1 MKMGISST
9 FEGNEQYTTVMQ
21 KDIFRLAAVLYADSD
36 DSFSTVDIQTH
47 IVKCII
53 VKKNNEYL
61 TSIEIISNISTS
73 YKYNISEEEFEQ
85 VIIRAPQK
93 TFETAILDGQKTY
106 RLTEFA
112 YKQTVESLEN
122 NIDSYIDLFI
132 QQTENID
139 AEKCKYAIHKYLY
152 ELTTS
157 NINSYKVLLGGAD
170 GSAFTDS
177 ELSVDVKELSDE
189 ERILVH
195 NFLEWDNTSKNITL
209 SNLVFCCLEYCLLVN
224 GDRINPLVQKSIR
237 KRIIYLDT
245 NIIFRVLGING
256 PSRRIVVSAF
266 LKKCKQAKLELCV
279 LRQTEKEFFDTV
291 TYYISQIQSYPRGQV
306 FVGAYEQLS
315 DYNMFSF
322 YEEWRTGHET
332 LSLKYFSIYVRSLY
346 DKFIFDY
353 GVHANQN
360 IPDTIYR
367 SDEFKD
373 SCSQYARSIQ
383 AKKQQI
389 KDYYISE
396 DIYYSARDKHDATAI
411 SYIEM
416 QRKTMDDDT
425 DIFLASSDKALRYW
439 DMTRH
444 PHRCPVVVY
453 PSQLFLILIRMCGRS
468 DNDFDSFISFINIR
482 PHSHQITAEKANIII
497 SGISSIT
504 EDIETQKVL
513 VASVY
518 GDDFQNI
525 VQHSNTDLELY
536 QKTQTYSQNYL
547 DRQLRE
553 KDAQLSDSQSA
564 SIKKDERI
572 DQLQDDVSAREE
584 LLKKRQREI
593 SEKAKEIEEKKE
605 KTCAFAE
612 TQVKYKYRL
621 KYYYVPTILSILT
634 LIFIAFI
641 GLQFFF
647 ADKTWNLAVLFFSW
661 AKDTPF
667 GQAVGDFVYAI
678 DLAFACFI
686 GFLIRKFMV
695 NPLNNEKKD
704 QDKADMV
711 QAYIKKHKLD

>member
-1 MKMGISST
+1 MGIST
-9 FEGNEQYTTVMQ
+9 ALDRKAQEAAVMQ
-21 KDIFRLAAVLYADSD
+21 KDIFRLAAVLYADSN
-36 DSFSTVDIQTH
+36 DSFSTLDVQSH

-53 VKKNNEYL
+53 VEKNNEPS
-61 TSIEIISNISTS
+61 TSTEIISDISTS

-85 VIIRAPQK
+85 VTIRAQQR
-93 TFETAILDGQKTY
+93 TFETAISDGQKTY
-106 RLTEFA
+106 RLTESA
-112 YKQTVESLEN
+112 YKQTVESLKN
-122 NIDSYIDLFI
+122 NIDSYIELFI

-170 GSAFTDS
+170 GSTFTDS
-177 ELSVDVKELSDE
+177 ELSVDVKELNDD
-189 ERILVH
+189 ERIMVH
-195 NFLEWDNTSKNITL
+195 NFIEWDNSGKNITL

-224 GDRINPLVQKSIR
+224 GDHINPLVQKSLR

-245 NIIFRVLGING
+245 NIIFRMLGING
-256 PSRRIVVSAF
+256 PSRQKIVCAF
-266 LKKCKQAKLELCV
+266 LNKCKQARLELCV

-291 TYYISQIQSYPRGQV
+291 TYYISQIQSYPRGQI

-322 YEEWRTGHET
+322 YEGWRTGHET
-332 LSLKYFSIYVRSLY
+332 LSLKYFSMYIRSLY
-346 DKFIFDY
+346 DKFSSEY
-353 GVHANQN
+353 GIQINQN

-389 KDYYISE
+389 KDYYVPE
-396 DIYYSARDKHDATAI
+396 DIYYSARDKHDATAV
-411 SYIEM
+411 SYIEI
-416 QRKTMDDDT
+416 QRKAMDDET
-425 DIFLASSDKALRYW
+425 DIFLVSSDKALRYW
-439 DMTRH
+439 DMTRL

-468 DNDFDSFISFINIR
+468 DNDFDSFVSFINIR
-482 PHSHQITAEKANIII
+482 PHSQQITAEKANIII

-513 VASVY
+513 VSSVY
-518 GDDFQNI
+518 GHDFQNI
-525 VQHSNTDLELY
+525 IRHSNTDLELY
-536 QKTQTYSQNYL
+536 QQTLTYSQCYL
-547 DRQLRE
+547 DSQLKD
-553 KDAQLSDSQSA
+553 KDAQLSNSQAA
-564 SIKKDERI
+564 SIEKDERI
-572 DQLQDDVSAREE
+572 DQLQGDVSAREE
-584 LLKKRQREI
+584 LLKKRQQEI

-605 KTCAFAE
+605 RTCAFAE
-612 TQVKYKYRL
+612 TQIKHKYRL
-621 KYYYVPTILSILT
+621 KYYYVPIILSLLT
-634 LIFIAFI
+634 LFFVAFI

-647 ADKTWNLAVLFFSW
+647 ANKSWNFAVSFFSW

-667 GQAVGDFVYAI
+667 GKTVGDSVYAI
-678 DLAFACFI
+678 DLAFAGII
-686 GFLIRKFMV
+686 GFLIKKFMV
-695 NPLNNEKKD
+695 NPFDKEKKD

-711 QAYIKKHKLD
+711 QAYLKKHKLN